1 MSIIKKLIKSKKKII
16 MICGTRPEII
26 KLASLYHKLI
36 KNNLFDFKLCLTGQ
50 HPDLTPPLLKA
61 LNIPDNEKLVTNWNN
76 LDNSQILNKLKQFL
90 TPIILGF
97 APDLIIVQGDTS
109 SSFCAAIVAAEMK
122 IPLAHIEAGLRTYDF
137 KAPFPEEINRQ
148 NISKLSKWHFCPTDG
163 NKANLLKE
171 GINPKTIFVT
181 GNTVIDT
188 LKAALKTSENTV
200 ASSSVPYILIT
211 LHRRESHGSPLRG
224 MLHSLADLAS
234 RYPKINFIF
243 PIHPNPIITAAATE
257 IMSQQPNIILKNSIP
272 YPEFIKLMK
281 NAFFIISD
289 SGGIQEEAPFLNV
302 PLLVLREK
310 TERMEAVKTGA
321 IKLVGTAHDKIL
333 DEARLLIHNQKYY
346 KDMKNAANPFGDGK
360 ASDRIIKTLTQIL

>member
-1 MSIIKKLIKSKKKII
+1 MSIIEELIRPKKKII
-16 MICGTRPEII
+16 MVCGSRPEII
-26 KLASLYHKLI
+26 KLAPLYHKLT
-36 KNNLFDFKLCLTGQ
+36 KNNLFDLKLCLTGQ
-50 HPDLTPPLLKA
+50 HPDLIPPLLKA
-61 LNIPDNEKLVTNWNN
+61 FNIPDNKKLLTNWNN

-90 TPIILGF
+90 TPIILDF
-97 APDLIIVQGDTS
+97 NPDLIIVQGDTS
-109 SSFCAAIVAAEMK
+109 SSFCAAIVAAKMK

-148 NISKLSKWHFCPTDG
+148 NISKLSKWHFCPTDD

-171 GINPKTIFVT
+171 GIDPETIFVT

-188 LKAALKTSENTV
+188 LKTVLKSSNNTEGL
-200 ASSSVPYILIT
+200 SSVPYILIT
-211 LHRRESHGSPLRG
+211 LHRRESHGSPLRK
-224 MLHSLADLAS
+224 MLHTLAELAS
-234 RYPKINFIF
+234 RYPRINFIF
-243 PIHPNPIITAAATE
+243 PMHPNPIITAAATE
-257 IMSQQPNIILKNSIP
+257 IISPQPNIILKKPTP
-272 YPEFIKLMK
+272 YPEFIELMK

-321 IKLVGTAHDKIL
+321 NKLVGTAHDKIL
-333 DEARLLIHNQKYY
+333 DEACLLIHNQKYY

-360 ASDRIIKTLTQIL
+360 ASDRIIETLMQIL